1 MNKLR
6 LIILLFLGLC
16 SCVRHGGSDAAVTQS
31 ILIAVIGVL
40 LVFIFIAWLWWRERI
55 GRIQKL
61 YEQLLYKQQM
71 LEKQQLIVAE
81 PLQREGARYMALSG
95 YKKAAVCEK
104 NNMIKDEQ
112 ELPPHYPLLYK
123 KLNQI
128 MKEKELFLD
137 PDFELASLSQAVG
150 MSRTIISNVLNR
162 HAGTNFNDWLSEYRI
177 HYLLEQMRHNSNLE
191 LNELYP
197 KAGYTSRSTFFRQF
211 RNVTGLTPLQYMSRV
226 EYSSAV

>member
-6 LIILLFLGLC
+6 LIFLFFLSLC
-16 SCVRHGGSDAAVTQS
+16 SCARHGGSDAVVTQS
-31 ILIAVIGVL
+31 ILIAIIGVL
-40 LVFIFIAWLWWRERI
+40 LVFIFVAWLWWRERI

-71 LEKQQLIVAE
+71 LEKQQLIVEE
-81 PLQREGARYMALSG
+81 PRQRERTRYMALSG
-95 YKKAAVCEK
+95 YKKETICEK
-104 NNMIKDEQ
+104 NNIIKDEQ
-112 ELPPHYPLLYK
+112 GLPIHYPLLYK

-137 PDFELASLSQAVG
+137 PDFGLATLSQEVG
-150 MSRTIISNVLNR
+150 LSRTIISSVLNR

-177 HYLLEQMRHNSNLE
+177 NYLLEQMRCNSNLE

-211 RNVTGLTPLQYMSRV
+211 RNVTGLTPLQYMSRM